1 MSHAATDFRLEQP
14 ASSALAPCACSA
26 PLQLA
31 YADPPYLGQGRKHY
45 GKLHANADDCDT
57 VQWHAD
63 LIARLCEQYPDGW
76 AMSASSPS
84 LREILP
90 LCPADVRVAAWI
102 KPFCAFKVN
111 VNPAYAWE
119 PVIWRGGRK
128 RGREYDTARDFLSC
142 PIAMK
147 KGFPGA
153 KPEQFT
159 RWILD
164 LLGAE
169 KHDEIHDLFPG
180 SGSVGE
186 AIDRWRNEVTL
197 FKQNAELRDRSGS
210 GTPPQDQPSKLP

>member
-1 MSHAATDFRLEQP
+1 MSNPPPDFELTQEP
-14 ASSALAPCACSA
+14 AGCSLADTPCSPCRF
-26 PLQLA
+26 A

-45 GKLHANADDCDT
+45 GKLHADADDCDT
-57 VQWHAD
+57 LQWHAD
-63 LIARLCEQYPDGW
+63 LIARLCEEYPDGW

-128 RGREYDTARDFLSC
+128 RGRDRDTSRDFLSC

-169 KHDEIHDLFPG
+169 KYDEIHDLFPG
-180 SGSVGE
+180 SGSVTD
-186 AIDRWRNEVTL
+186 AIRKWKGDRTLWESGQNEC
-197 FKQNAELRDRSGS
+197 QNSPENS
-210 GTPPQDQPSKLP
+210 P